1 MFDITIPGYVW
12 TCVCIMLFGREIRK
26 WIGMFLD
33 FAQFTI
39 TYEHECKVEQESK
52 AVPES
57 VKHMFS

>member
-12 TCVCIMLFGREIRK
+12 TCCCVVLFACEIRK
-26 WIGMFLD
+26 WFNMFLD

-39 TYEHECKVEQESK
+39 THEHECELEKEAKE
-52 AVPES
+52 VPES

>member
-1 MFDITIPGYVW
+1 MVPGYVW
-12 TCVCIMLFGREIRK
+12 TCCCIVLFACEIRK

-39 TYEHECKVEQESK
+39 TYEHECEVEKASK
-52 AVPES
+52 EVPES

>member
-12 TCVCIMLFGREIRK
+12 TCCCIVLFACEIRK

-39 TYEHECKVEQESK
+39 THEHEYELEKESK
-52 AVPES
+52 EVPES